1 MSKVST
7 AAGTT
12 RAESIRSTTLQ
23 GHIGVQTRIPSLS
36 LLPPSLT
43 LSPALSSQ
51 APRFAQLYIA
61 HALDGDLQAE
71 YAAVVEAGDTVVTR
85 DGSILS
91 QRSWDG
97 CTRNLLSV
105 SRLCVH
111 CGYELCPHCYHT
123 LMENPDAFPPERKL
137 ATPRA
142 EMKMTTADPLACQ
155 LLGTDAYSTHSPLA
169 FATTTQIAADDLG
182 YPCDSA
188 NFAQQAYR
196 VTALREALNIQQF
209 VGDLTGLNK
218 IPARARATG
227 SKPETDPYD
236 TLEVADPS
244 QVQEVMDKV
253 MDKVMSLG
261 QADRSRCLKPVVFR
275 TDSKQKR

>member
-142 EMKMTTADPLACQ
+142 EMTMTTADPLACQ
-155 LLGTDAYSTHSPLA
+155 LLGTDVYSTRSPLA

-196 VTALREALNIQQF
+196 VTALREAPNIQQF

-253 MDKVMSLG
+253 MSLG